1 MNVVAFLVAMGIF
14 TFALWLM
21 SIAPEVVGFEAI
33 LFMAAILL
41 ASIAVAI
48 PVNLLGRSDGV

>member
-1 MNVVAFLVAMGIF
+1 V
-14 TFALWLM
+14 
-21 SIAPEVVGFEAI
+21 PEVVGFEAV

-41 ASIAVAI
+41 ASLAVAI

>member
-14 TFALWLM
+14 AFSLWLM

-33 LFMAAILL
+33 LFFAAILG

-48 PVNLLGRSDGV
+48 PVNILGRSDGV